1 MAKNQRYTH
10 AKHIALTAT
19 KAIASG
25 DPVLIGGFAGVALI
39 AAAIGEKVTVWL
51 DGSYDLTVTGA
62 ATEGQVVYI
71 TSAGALTMTATGNT
85 PFGLAINSKGTGS
98 GVLEVAPLGK
108 TVPTT
113 GA

>member
-1 MAKNQRYTH
+1 MAGNQRYTH
-10 AKHIALTAT
+10 GKHIALTAT
-19 KAIASG
+19 KVIKSG

-39 AAAIGEKVTVWL
+39 NAAIGQKVTVWL

-62 ATEGQVVYI
+62 ATEGAVVYI
-71 TSAGALTMTATGNT
+71 TSAGALTMTAAGNT